1 MPDRTTL
8 AYIGATLLFWSSAF
22 AGIRSA
28 LIGLS
33 PGHLLLL
40 RFGIASVVLLAWTRA
55 IRLPWPP
62 VRLWGR
68 LAVIG
73 VVGISVYQGCLTFG
87 EQVVPAGTASF
98 IVATAPVFT
107 ALLAAWWLGERISRR
122 ARLGLGVSLAGVG
135 LISFGTGS
143 AAFHQ
148 SALLIVVSAAAT
160 AVFFVAQKP
169 LLAHYPPLA
178 VTAWVTWA
186 GTLPLLVFAPGLAAN
201 VVTAPPASLWSVAYL
216 GVLPAAVAY
225 ALWAHALQRRP
236 AGQVSSWL
244 YLNPFLA
251 TAIGWAWLGE
261 VPAWTA
267 LAGGVVA
274 IAGVVLVNGRPAR
287 ALAPARPNS
296 NA

>member
-8 AYIGATLLFWSSAF
+8 VYIGATLLFWSSAF

-28 LIGLS
+28 LLGLS
-33 PGHLLLL
+33 PGHVLLL
-40 RFGIASVVLLAWTRA
+40 RFGIASLVLLGWTRA
-55 IRLPWPP
+55 ARLPWPP
-62 VRLWGR
+62 VRLWSR
-68 LAVIG
+68 LAAIG
-73 VVGISVYQGCLTFG
+73 VAGISIYQGCLTFG

-98 IVATAPVFT
+98 IVAAAPVFT
-107 ALLAAWWLGERISRR
+107 ALLAALWLSDRLSRR
-122 ARLGLGVSLAGVG
+122 TVVGLGVSLMGVAI
-135 LISFGTGS
+135 ISFGSGS
-143 AAFHQ
+143 VGFHE
-148 SALLIVVSAAAT
+148 SALLIVVAAVAT

-169 LLAHYPPLA
+169 LLGQYPPLA

-201 VVTAPPASLWSVAYL
+201 VARAPPASLWSVAYL

-225 ALWAHALQRRP
+225 VLWAHALQRSS
-236 AGQVSSWL
+236 AGQVTSWL

-251 TAIGWAWLGE
+251 TAIGWLWLGE

-274 IAGVVLVNGRPAR
+274 VGGVVLVNWRPKRSVAPSAAR
-287 ALAPARPNS
+287 S
-296 NA
+296 